1 MPKGVDSSRWPQR
14 DLTRRIHQEAA
25 GQKKMF
31 GVVLGPQDSG
41 ERSGAERPR
50 YALPGEARVE
60 RGDHPDIKF
69 NQQAAPVGGVF
80 EGAPADA
87 IRLAQMVVNKDNA
100 MESLLGTPPTNERSS
115 KMVDLGMSGRL
126 SVGKTFPIHSYRDER
141 IMLKPEGTA
150 DRASQFHESHEAAGD
165 NTPHPDQD

>member
-14 DLTRRIHQEAA
+14 DLSRRIKQEAA
-25 GQKKMF
+25 SQKEMF

-41 ERSGAERPR
+41 ERSGVQPHV
-50 YALPGEARVE
+50 P
-60 RGDHPDIKF
+60 PDATIESNIKW
-69 NQQAAPVGGVF
+69 NQRAAPVGGVF

-87 IRLAQMVVNKDNA
+87 IRLAQMATNKEHA
-100 MESLLGTPPTNERSS
+100 MAALMQHPPAGGGAS
-115 KMVDLGMSGRL
+115 KMVDLGMGRL
-126 SVGKTFPIHSYRDER
+126 STGKSYPVHSYRDER

-165 NTPHPDQD
+165 NVPHPDQE